1 MATGSDGPDLVA
13 VAASLRDAIRE
24 HAREGERERKLP
36 LALVELLRDARLFD
50 LALPERYGGLEVDVV
65 TLVRVLE
72 ELAIADGATAWAAG
86 IGAGT
91 GIVSAHLPESAA
103 REIFRPGV
111 PTCGPWAPLGRAVP
125 VEGGLRVTGRWP
137 FASGCTHSAWVVG
150 MSQNAERTAF
160 KDGWGAEDLLM
171 PAFPIADVEI
181 IDTWHV
187 SGLRGT
193 GSRDVA
199 VHDVFVPTDRVAAP
213 FAGRRTL
220 DGALYRFPVK
230 AFLALTLA
238 PVPLGL
244 ARRAIDELVAIAEG
258 KTPVTQMATGIKLR
272 ERGVTQYEIGQAE
285 ARLRSARAWL
295 YETTAELWSK
305 VESGVELGA
314 RDAAWVRL
322 ACAHATAES
331 VRAVETAFSLGGG
344 SAIYESCPLQQCLRD
359 VRAAAAHHILAPS
372 NYELVGQVVLGLEPS
387 RLLR

>member
-1 MATGSDGPDLVA
+1 MAEHPQGAALVET
-13 VAASLRDAIRE
+13 AASLRGAIRE
-24 HAREGERERKLP
+24 HAGEAEQARKLP
-36 LALVELLRDARLFD
+36 SRLVELLRRARLFD
-50 LALPERYGGLEVDVV
+50 LALPASFGGLEVDVV

-72 ELAIADGATAWAAG
+72 ELATADAATAWAVG

-91 GIVSAHLPESAA
+91 GIVSAHLPEATA

-150 MSQNAERTAF
+150 MSHNAERTAF
-160 KDGWGAEDLLM
+160 QAGWGAEDLLM
-171 PAFPIADVEI
+171 PVFPIADVEI
-181 IDTWHV
+181 VDTWHV
-187 SGLRGT
+187 CGLRGT

-199 VHDVFVPTDRVAAP
+199 VHDVFVPADRVAAP
-213 FAGRRTL
+213 FAGRRTQ

-238 PVPLGL
+238 PIPLGV

-258 KTPVTQMATGIKLR
+258 KTPVTQMATGTKLR
-272 ERGVTQYEIGQAE
+272 ERAVTQYEIGQAE

-295 YETTAELWSK
+295 YEATATLWDL
-305 VESGVELGA
+305 VRSGAEPTA
-314 RDAAWVRL
+314 RDASWVRL
-322 ACAHATAES
+322 ACAHATAEA
-331 VRAVETAFSLGGG
+331 VKAVEGAFSLGGG

-359 VRAAAAHHILAPS
+359 VRAAAAHHILAPQ